1 MKYEFAENTHAKKM
15 RRKEDAAKRMDLLC
29 ATYNESNSW
38 HEFRVHVDVN
48 YGGLSLS
55 ERTMF
60 WTYYMYKNYE
70 SLLAPFAI
78 VYVLSI
84 ATVFWMTTP
93 TTHGI
98 GELIAKII
106 ASFVVSVIF
115 TTFIAGM
122 VYSNLIRPMKNR
134 INEQ

>member
-1 MKYEFAENTHAKKM
+1 MKYEFAEKMHAKKM

-29 ATYNESNSW
+29 NAYNESNSW

-70 SLLAPFAI
+70 SLLVPFAI
-78 VYVLSI
+78 VYALSI
-84 ATVFWMTTP
+84 VIVFWMTTP
-93 TTHGI
+93 TAHGI
-98 GELIAKII
+98 GELIAKSVF
-106 ASFVVSVIF
+106 SFVFGAIF
-115 TTFIAGM
+115 TTLIALAWCI
-122 VYSNLIRPMKNR
+122 LI
-134 INEQ
+134 